1 MMMVEKPGADPG
13 RYFGCA
19 CEVGGGLMPEE
30 IRAPGPAMIQPQ
42 RNSGAAS
49 RWEAP
54 HKLRAALAVAAKT
67 LSWSGRARRE
77 AGLEVRAGLP
87 VDRNGDGSC

>member
-1 MMMVEKPGADPG
+1 
-13 RYFGCA
+13 
-19 CEVGGGLMPEE
+19 MPEE

-54 HKLRAALAVAAKT
+54 HKLRAALALAAKT
-67 LSWSGRARRE
+67 LSCPRARARGTTPCVSKVQQG
-77 AGLEVRAGLP
+77 ARCGRKHA
-87 VDRNGDGSC
+87 